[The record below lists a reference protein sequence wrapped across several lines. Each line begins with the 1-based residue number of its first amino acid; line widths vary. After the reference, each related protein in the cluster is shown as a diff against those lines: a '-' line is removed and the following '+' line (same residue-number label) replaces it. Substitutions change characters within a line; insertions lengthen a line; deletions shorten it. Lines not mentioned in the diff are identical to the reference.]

1 MILVDK
7 KQFNNVILSNLIIT
21 EGFDS
26 FGYPSPVKPKTLTP
40 TVENT
45 VEIHTNY
52 YSPFAFHT
60 FLQEMKK
67 EHKAA
72 YNAYNSGSGQEL
84 TPQAFAPPKMASIA
98 SSSRFCYLALRK
110 NTIALGG
117 TSKAIFEA
125 RCPIAGV
132 KNATANLDAHIKD
145 DNVNIYVE
153 AKCQEIFDN
162 HKHEMRIPYWD
173 CIYGN
178 INRIGFNLKTTEPK
192 PVDTGK
198 NHFDIPMGM
207 LGLNDIKRFDFKQF
221 LCHLLGIASQNK
233 KENKAATLCY
243 MFFKPLSNDPEIQS
257 SIDDIFEQLK
267 TEIQA
272 VFNNGYIQAFCK
284 NNNITLTAIAE
295 EAKTMESL
303 TASNKIILFPDPLSK
318 P

>member
-1 MILVDK
+1 MIFVDK

-21 EGFDS
+21 EGFNS
-26 FGYPSPVKPKTLTP
+26 FGYHSPVKPKTLTP
-40 TVENT
+40 TVENI
-45 VEIHTNY
+45 VEIHINY

-60 FLQEMKK
+60 FLKEMKK
-67 EHKAA
+67 NHRKA
-72 YNAYNSGSGQEL
+72 YDAYNSGSGQEL
-84 TPQAFAPPKMASIA
+84 TPQTFAPPKMASIA
-98 SSSRFCYLALRK
+98 SSSRFCYLALRDS
-110 NTIALGG
+110 TVALGS

-178 INRIGFNLKTTEPK
+178 INGIGFNLEATQPK

-198 NHFDIPMGM
+198 NYFDIPMNIF
-207 LGLNDIKRFDFKQF
+207 GLNNIKRFDFKQF

-233 KENKAATLCY
+233 KDNEAATLCY
-243 MFFKPLSNDPEIQS
+243 MFFKPLSNDPEIKS
-257 SIDDIFEQLK
+257 SIDDIFKNL
-267 TEIQA
+267 EIEIKA
-272 VFNNGYIQAFCK
+272 IFTNSYIQTFCK

-295 EAKTMESL
+295 AAKTMEPL
-303 TASNKIILFPDPLSK
+303 TNSNKRLLFPVSPSK

>member
-1 MILVDK
+1 MDK
-7 KQFNNVILSNLIIT
+7 KQFNNIILSNLIIT
-21 EGFDS
+21 EGFNS
-26 FGYPSPVKPKTLTP
+26 FGYPSPAKPKTLTP

-52 YSPFAFHT
+52 YSPFEFHT

-67 EHKAA
+67 NHRKA
-72 YNAYNSGSGQEL
+72 YDAYNSGSGQEL
-84 TPQAFAPPKMASIA
+84 TPLLFSPPKMACVA
-98 SSSRFCYLALRK
+98 SSSRFCYLALRDS
-110 NTIALGG
+110 TFALGG
-117 TSKAIFEA
+117 TSTAVFEK

-145 DNVNIYVE
+145 KNVNIYVE

-178 INRIGFNLKTTEPK
+178 INGIGFNLKATQQK
-192 PVDTGK
+192 PIDTGK
-198 NHFDIPMGM
+198 NYFDIPMGI

-233 KENKAATLCY
+233 KGNEAATLCY

-257 SIDDIFEQLK
+257 SIDDIFKKL
-267 TEIQA
+267 EIEIKA
-272 VFNNGYIQAFCK
+272 IFTNSYIQTFCK

-303 TASNKIILFPDPLSK
+303 TAPNKIILFPVPPSQL
-318 P
+318 